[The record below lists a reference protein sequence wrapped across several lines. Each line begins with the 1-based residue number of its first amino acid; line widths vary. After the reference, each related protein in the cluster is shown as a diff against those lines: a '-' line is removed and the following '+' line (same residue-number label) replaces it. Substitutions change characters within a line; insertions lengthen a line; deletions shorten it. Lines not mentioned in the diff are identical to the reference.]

1 MQKYS
6 LERGLPSGQSIVVAT
21 TNNVYKLI
29 IGDSDFK
36 ERLTKWYGSLAHL
49 DCACLPDLSVEGVSV
64 EGDTK
69 EGTNISAV
77 FMKFDRVIF
86 SLQRE
91 EV

>member
-1 MQKYS
+1 M
-6 LERGLPSGQSIVVAT
+6 V
-21 TNNVYKLI
+21 
-29 IGDSDFK
+29 
-36 ERLTKWYGSLAHL
+36 YGSLAHL

-86 SLQRE
+86 PLQRE